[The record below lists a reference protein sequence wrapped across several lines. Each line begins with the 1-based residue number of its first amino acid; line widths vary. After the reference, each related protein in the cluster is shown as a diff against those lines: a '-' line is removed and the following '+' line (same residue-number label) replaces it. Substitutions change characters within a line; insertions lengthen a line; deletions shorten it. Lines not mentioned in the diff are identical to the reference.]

1 MAARHHGRTRGS
13 SHGLTGDDR
22 PPWPP
27 GTMAEPG
34 EVLTALLGTTDHH
47 GHQAPWPNQGKSSRP
62 YWGRQATMATRHH
75 GRTRGSSHGLTGDDR
90 PPWPPGTMAEPGE
103 VLTALL
109 RTTGHHGHQ
118 APWPNQGKS
127 SRPYWGRQATMATRH
142 HGRTRGSS
150 HGLTGD
156 DRPPWPPGTMAEP
169 GEVLTA
175 LLRTTGHHGH
185 QAPWPNQGKF
195 SRPYWGRQTTM
206 ATRHHGRTRGSPH
219 GLTEDDRPPWPPGT
233 MAEPGEVLGAL
244 LGTTGHHGHQAPWPN
259 QGKSSR
265 PYWGRQTTMA
275 TRHHGRTRG
284 SPHGLTGDD
293 RPPWPNQGKSS
304 RPYWGLQSVG
314 VGGFWCWQYILYQL
328 ILIRNSG
335 TLSYRDS
342 LAFHYRDSLTF
353 WAKIPILDTS
363 SVVISLSVRFP
374 LQMALQKQQK
384 T

>member
-1 MAARHHGRTRGS
+1 
-13 SHGLTGDDR
+13 
-22 PPWPP
+22 
-27 GTMAEPG
+27 
-34 EVLTALLGTTDHH
+34 
-47 GHQAPWPNQGKSSRP
+47 
-62 YWGRQATMATRHH
+62 MATRHH
-75 GRTRGSSHGLTGDDR
+75 GRTRGSSHGLTEDYR

-109 RTTGHHGHQ
+109 RTTDHHGHQ
-118 APWPNQGKS
+118 APWPKQGKS
-127 SRPYWGRQATMATRH
+127 SRPYWGRQTTMATRH
-142 HGRTRGSS
+142 HGRTRGSP
-150 HGLTGD
+150 HGLTED
-156 DRPPWPPGTMAEP
+156 YRPPWPPGTMAEP

-175 LLRTTGHHGH
+175 LLGTTGHHGH

-304 RPYWGLQSVG
+304 EPYWGRQATMATRHHGRTRGSP
-314 VGGFWCWQYILYQL
+314 
-328 ILIRNSG
+328 R
-335 TLSYRDS
+335 
-342 LAFHYRDSLTF
+342 SLTGDDRPP
-353 WAKIPILDTS
+353 WPPGTMAEPGEVLTALLGTADHHGHQAPWPNQGKS
-363 SVVISLSVRFP
+363 SRP
-374 LQMALQKQQK
+374 Y
-384 T
+384 